1 MDLIDL
7 LSAAQG
13 GKSFSNIGRQFGLDE
28 RQTESAVE
36 ALAPVLAAGI
46 RRNLSSDHGYGDLV
60 GALQKGNH
68 QAYFDD
74 ENAIQYD
81 NVVEDG
87 NRMLGHVL
95 GSKQA
100 SREVVNYAAGQT
112 GIGSTI
118 LKKMLPIVI
127 SMTLGSLTKGMAG
140 GRGKSQG
147 GGGLGDIL
155 GDILGGGAGG
165 QTRQPRQQQGNGGLG
180 DILGDILGGGAGGGA
195 GGGGQT
201 RQLRPQQA
209 PPGGFGDILRE
220 ILGGGSGGGGRSTT
234 NYDPNEQPD
243 MNIDESIFRQDPQ
256 CGKEA
261 IDDYLGRGSSQGTAA
276 DDLLNSVEAAT
287 RGRR

>member
-1 MDLIDL
+1 
-7 LSAAQG
+7 
-13 GKSFSNIGRQFGLDE
+13 
-28 RQTESAVE
+28 
-36 ALAPVLAAGI
+36 LAPVLAAGI

-127 SMTLGSLTKGMAG
+127 SMILGSLTKGMAG

-165 QTRQPRQQQGNGGLG
+165 QTRQPRQQQGKGG
-180 DILGDILGGGAGGGA
+180 LGDILGGGAGGGA

-201 RQLRPQQA
+201 RQPRPQQA

-256 CGKEA
+256 RGKEA
-261 IDDYLGRGSSQGTAA
+261 IEDYLGRGSSQGTAA